1 MTDGIVND
9 RNEGQVL
16 INTVILRVG
25 TSNIHSKTQSA
36 QSQHFSSQRDKM
48 APDKTFSSRS
58 SQLRQRAVD
67 FTTAFVDVTKGLVS
81 PQDFLASQF
90 SSDPRITEHGPAWAQ
105 SVVPIFDKTY
115 RGHEDCTEYFEILG
129 GAFTCH
135 FTDGSFPGPKEV
147 VVDTESEGPDD
158 EAGKARGVVWLSGHG
173 TVSYTHLT
181 LPTKRIV

>member
-1 MTDGIVND
+1 
-9 RNEGQVL
+9 
-16 INTVILRVG
+16 
-25 TSNIHSKTQSA
+25 
-36 QSQHFSSQRDKM
+36 M

-67 FTTAFVDVTKGLVS
+67 FTTAFVDITKGLGS
-81 PQDFLASQF
+81 PQDFLSSQF

-158 EAGKARGVVWLSGHG
+158 EVGKARGVVWLSGHG
-173 TVSYTHLT
+173 SFTNNNNGKTFKETFAIRLSGFDEHAKIGHWEFWGDT
-181 LPTKRIV
+181 LSAYAAVEGWSQLD